1 MTTSRTVQYYAST
14 IHVRSDNVEDVR
26 VLIAKLQVALD
37 AVQEQQRDDHVRTPD
52 QVRRDAWSC
61 RYQLEDSA
69 ADMSRY
75 PAVHGHLAKAI
86 QECVRME
93 KYGTVQDPIPPVLPQ
108 ALLDKAH
115 QKAFEILD
123 DHGSLRDAVGQ
134 AIKLVLAEI

>member
-37 AVQEQQRDDHVRTPD
+37 AIQEQQRDERVMAWLQAHGVLGTLGNPTP
-52 QVRRDAWSC
+52 RD
-61 RYQLEDSA
+61 
-69 ADMSRY
+69 
-75 PAVHGHLAKAI
+75 
-86 QECVRME
+86 
-93 KYGTVQDPIPPVLPQ
+93 LPQ